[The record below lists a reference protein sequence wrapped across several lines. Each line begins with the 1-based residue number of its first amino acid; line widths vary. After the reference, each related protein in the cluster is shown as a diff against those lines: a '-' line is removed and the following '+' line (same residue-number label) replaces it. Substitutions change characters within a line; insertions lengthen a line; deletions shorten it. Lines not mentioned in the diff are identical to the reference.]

1 MSGTDTAMR
10 LKTLLVAL
18 VPVALAVYVSYRFV
32 DADVAR
38 LAQHLLV
45 GRTGT
50 GSGMPH
56 VPDLLLPVVL
66 VVTVVGWGGR
76 FLLAHDP
83 AKGQLRGCLAL
94 LGLVAPLSYGAKVI
108 LKLVFGRIR
117 TRDWLVQ
124 PQLDG
129 FHWFHGTGV
138 FNGFPSGHMI
148 VFAAM
153 AAAVWHYYPRYR
165 GALAA
170 LLSLLA
176 AALVLLDYHF
186 VSDVIAGTYFG
197 LLVYWVV
204 WRLFD
209 GSGVGVAH
217 PANPVV

>member
-1 MSGTDTAMR
+1 MR

-18 VPVALAVYVSYRFV
+18 LPFALAAYVSYRFV
-32 DADVAR
+32 DAEVAR
-38 LAQHLLV
+38 LVQHLLM

-56 VPDLLLPVVL
+56 VPDLLLPVVSA
-66 VVTVVGWGGR
+66 VTVLGWGGR
-76 FLLAHDP
+76 FLLAADP
-83 AKGQLRGCLAL
+83 VRGRLRGCLAL
-94 LGLVAPLSYGAKVI
+94 LGMVAPLSYGAKVI

-124 PQLDG
+124 PQLEG

-148 VFAAM
+148 VFTAM

-170 LLSLLA
+170 LLCLLA

-186 VSDVIAGTYFG
+186 VSDVIAGAYCG

-209 GSGVGVAH
+209 GSVARTAR
-217 PANPVV
+217 PAHSAA